1 MIGSQQLVFNIT
13 WVSQCE
19 FFCLSPLG
27 RYKEYVLFITVL
39 FHLIKF
45 SLYSYN
51 VNAWLA

>member
-27 RYKEYVLFITVL
+27 RYKEYVLIMLTL
-39 FHLIKF
+39 GLHKELRLEKAEK
-45 SLYSYN
+45 N
-51 VNAWLA
+51 